1 MASSEPVK
9 LLVEAPLAIAQ
20 LHRPERMNA
29 VSLPLYQ
36 ALEKALRS
44 IADDRSVR
52 AAVLTGSGRAFCVG
66 ADLQAHGSGELS
78 AEQRQAYVA
87 AAQRVNRR
95 IQTLPKPIVAAVNG
109 HAIGAGLELALSCDV
124 IVVAADAKLRLPE
137 LSLGT
142 FVGGGV
148 MYTLAQRVGVAK
160 ARELI
165 MLGEFILAGDAVAMG
180 LANQSV
186 PAEETLDSS
195 KQIAVALAAK
205 APISMALAKELLD
218 KAQHLDPDRVLE
230 LETEAL
236 LKCMGTHDWREG
248 VQAFKEKR
256 EPAFSGD

>member
-1 MASSEPVK
+1 M
-9 LLVEAPLAIAQ
+9 EAPLAIAQ

-66 ADLQAHGSGELS
+66 ADLQAHGSAELS

-165 MLGEFILAGDAVAMG
+165 MLGEFVLGDDAAAMG
-180 LANQSV
+180 LANRSV
-186 PAEETLDSS
+186 PAEETLDTS

-256 EPAFSGD
+256 EPDFSGDYSQ

>member
-1 MASSEPVK
+1 SDPVK

-36 ALEKALRS
+36 ALENVLRS

-87 AAQRVNRR
+87 AAQLFNRR

-109 HAIGAGLELALSCDV
+109 HAIGAGLELALSCDF

-180 LANQSV
+180 LANRSV
-186 PAEETLDSS
+186 PAEETLDTS

>member
-1 MASSEPVK
+1 MVSSEPVK
-9 LLVEAPLAIAQ
+9 LLVEAPLAIVQ

-36 ALEKALRS
+36 ALENVLRS

-52 AAVLTGSGRAFCVG
+52 AAILTGTGRAFCVG
-66 ADLQAHGSGELS
+66 ADLEAHGSGELS

-160 ARELI
+160 AKELI
-165 MLGEFILAGDAVAMG
+165 MLGEFIPPRRCG
-180 LANQSV
+180 S
-186 PAEETLDSS
+186 
-195 KQIAVALAAK
+195 
-205 APISMALAKELLD
+205 
-218 KAQHLDPDRVLE
+218 H
-230 LETEAL
+230 
-236 LKCMGTHDWREG
+236 G
-248 VQAFKEKR
+248 V
-256 EPAFSGD
+256 G